1 MSDPQQAPLGAPKG
15 AEQVQE
21 GSLLDQI
28 VSEGRLAR
36 GAETTDKGKNLVRD
50 FVQQVLQGAMT
61 VSKDAEAMIT
71 ARGAEPGTRAFSTAF
86 LKSRLRRML
95 PSCPPR
101 SRRC

>member
-71 ARGAEPGTRAFSTAF
+71 A
-86 LKSRLRRML
+86 
-95 PSCPPR
+95 
-101 SRRC
+101 